1 MANPRYN
8 TQVTNQR
15 GGSAR
20 VGKMGGGMMMQ
31 RPMYKKGGQAKK
43 FREIGGGGKYKYGPH
58 KVDVNRRATESLLG
72 KGKIQEKIIKFADKF
87 DKKQE
92 DKRKNK
98 KRVKKMAGGR
108 IAGAARRA
116 QEHGY
121 YTPDMGMKGG
131 RMYNKGGKV
140 KKPKVKKIAIGIGK
154 AKDYPGIKKIIEMN
168 KKGKKRF
175 KDGGMTK
182 GVKEDPRRDQ
192 MKQPLKTRSG
202 GRKTNPFDPNKDPKK
217 RATKGF
223 KDGGSALKAVDKSKN
238 PGLAKLPT
246 QVRNKMGY
254 MKDGGKV
261 KKGRKVKPLSKPKP
275 GSYEYYLL
283 NRPKHSPAPIKPQKK
298 KDGGL
303 TRNTRRMNR
312 LEELG
317 RVDAERGFTRKGK
330 RNLKAE
336 KKRII
341 GELN

>member
-20 VGKMGGGMMMQ
+20 VGKMGGGMM
-31 RPMYKKGGQAKK
+31 RPMYKKGG
-43 FREIGGGGKYKYGPH
+43 
-58 KVDVNRRATESLLG
+58 VVSES
-72 KGKIQEKIIKFADKF
+72 K
-87 DKKQE
+87 KKQFR
-92 DKRKNK
+92 DNQSKQKSTTK
-98 KRVKKMAGGR
+98 KVLKKVGKAALMLTPIGAAKAAGDAVRRVKKMGGGR

-131 RMYNKGGKV
+131 RMYRDGGKV
-140 KKPKVKKIAIGIGK
+140 GKKKPRVKVIGIGK

-175 KDGGMTK
+175 KDGGSA
-182 GVKEDPRRDQ
+182 
-192 MKQPLKTRSG
+192 MKP
-202 GRKTNPFDPNKDPKK
+202 
-217 RATKGF
+217 
-223 KDGGSALKAVDKSKN
+223 VDKSKN

-261 KKGRKVKPLSKPKP
+261 KKPAGFDSTQQKGNIVKGKLKSQKELKKITSSDAYKKA
-275 GSYEYYLL
+275 GYHKKTEML
-283 NRPKHSPAPIKPQKK
+283 NRATH
-298 KDGGL
+298 KDGGMAR
-303 TRNTRRMNR
+303 RNTSRMNR

-330 RNLKAE
+330 RNLRAE
-336 KKRII
+336 KKRIV
-341 GELN
+341 GELRR

>member
-20 VGKMGGGMMMQ
+20 VGKMGGGMM
-31 RPMYKKGGQAKK
+31 RPMYKQGG
-43 FREIGGGGKYKYGPH
+43 
-58 KVDVNRRATESLLG
+58 
-72 KGKIQEKIIKFADKF
+72 
-87 DKKQE
+87 
-92 DKRKNK
+92 
-98 KRVKKMAGGR
+98 RVKKMGGGR

-131 RMYNKGGKV
+131 KMFRDGGKV
-140 KKPKVKKIAIGIGK
+140 GKKKPKVKVIGIGK

-175 KDGGMTK
+175 KDGGSA
-182 GVKEDPRRDQ
+182 
-192 MKQPLKTRSG
+192 MKP
-202 GRKTNPFDPNKDPKK
+202 
-217 RATKGF
+217 
-223 KDGGSALKAVDKSKN
+223 VDKSKN

-261 KKGRKVKPLSKPKP
+261 KKP
-275 GSYEYYLL
+275 GGFTSTQQKGNIVHGKLKSQKELKKITSSDAYKKAGYHKKTEML
-283 NRPKHSPAPIKPQKK
+283 NRATH
-298 KDGGL
+298 KDGGMARR
-303 TRNTRRMNR
+303 RNTRRMNR

-330 RNLKAE
+330 KNLRAE
-336 KKRII
+336 KKRIVK
-341 GELN
+341 ELRK

>member
-8 TQVTNQR
+8 TQVTQPR
-15 GGSAR
+15 GSSAR
-20 VGKMGGGMMMQ
+20 VGKMGGGMM
-31 RPMYKKGGQAKK
+31 RPMYKKGG
-43 FREIGGGGKYKYGPH
+43 
-58 KVDVNRRATESLLG
+58 VVSES
-72 KGKIQEKIIKFADKF
+72 K
-87 DKKQE
+87 KKQFR
-92 DKRKNK
+92 DNQSKQKSTTK
-98 KRVKKMAGGR
+98 KVLKKVGKAALMLTPIGAAKAAGDAVRRVKKMAGGR

-131 RMYNKGGKV
+131 RMYRDGGKV

-154 AKDYPGIKKIIEMN
+154 AKDYPGIKKIMEMN

-175 KDGGMTK
+175 KDGGSA
-182 GVKEDPRRDQ
+182 
-192 MKQPLKTRSG
+192 MKP
-202 GRKTNPFDPNKDPKK
+202 
-217 RATKGF
+217 
-223 KDGGSALKAVDKSKN
+223 VDKSKN

-261 KKGRKVKPLSKPKP
+261 KKPGGFTSTQQKGNIVKGKLKSQKELKKIT
-275 GSYEYYLL
+275 GSDSYKKASYGEKTKML
-283 NRPKHSPAPIKPQKK
+283 NRATH
-298 KDGGL
+298 KDGGMARR
-303 TRNTRRMNR
+303 RNTRRMNR

>member
-8 TQVTNQR
+8 TQVTQPR
-15 GGSAR
+15 GSSAR
-20 VGKMGGGMMMQ
+20 VGKMGGGMM
-31 RPMYKKGGQAKK
+31 RPMYKKGG
-43 FREIGGGGKYKYGPH
+43 
-58 KVDVNRRATESLLG
+58 
-72 KGKIQEKIIKFADKF
+72 
-87 DKKQE
+87 
-92 DKRKNK
+92 
-98 KRVKKMAGGR
+98 RVKKMGGGR

-175 KDGGMTK
+175 KDGGSA
-182 GVKEDPRRDQ
+182 
-192 MKQPLKTRSG
+192 MKP
-202 GRKTNPFDPNKDPKK
+202 
-217 RATKGF
+217 
-223 KDGGSALKAVDKSKN
+223 VDKSKN

-246 QVRNKMGY
+246 AVRNKMGY

-261 KKGRKVKPLSKPKP
+261 KTPGGFKSTQQKGNIVKGKLKSQKELKKITSSEAYKKA
-275 GSYEYYLL
+275 GYNKKNEML
-283 NRPKHSPAPIKPQKK
+283 NRATH
-298 KDGGL
+298 KDGGMARR
-303 TRNTRRMNR
+303 RNTRRMNR

-330 RNLKAE
+330 KNLRAE
-336 KKRII
+336 KKRIVR
-341 GELN
+341 ELKK

>member
-20 VGKMGGGMMMQ
+20 VGKMGGGMM
-31 RPMYKKGGQAKK
+31 RPMYKKGGGVTDSQKK
-43 FREIGGGGKYKYGPH
+43 QNEKLKKGRKDFH
-58 KVDVNRRATESLLG
+58 KKIIG
-72 KGKIQEKIIKFADKF
+72 KGKKFIKDTLEGKFADP
-87 DKKQE
+87 
-92 DKRKNK
+92 KRGTAEP
-98 KRVKKMAGGR
+98 RIRKMGGGR

-131 RMYNKGGKV
+131 RMYRDGGKV
-140 KKPKVKKIAIGIGK
+140 GKKKPRVKVIGIGK

-175 KDGGMTK
+175 KDGGSA
-182 GVKEDPRRDQ
+182 
-192 MKQPLKTRSG
+192 MKP
-202 GRKTNPFDPNKDPKK
+202 
-217 RATKGF
+217 
-223 KDGGSALKAVDKSKN
+223 VDKSKN

-261 KKGRKVKPLSKPKP
+261 KTPGGFKSTQQKGNIVKGKLKSQKELKKITSSDAYKKA
-275 GSYEYYLL
+275 GYHKKNEML
-283 NRPKHSPAPIKPQKK
+283 NRATH
-298 KDGGL
+298 KDGGM

-330 RNLKAE
+330 
-336 KKRII
+336 KKS
-341 GELN
+341 

>member
-20 VGKMGGGMMMQ
+20 VGKMGGGMM
-31 RPMYKKGGQAKK
+31 RPMYKKGG
-43 FREIGGGGKYKYGPH
+43 
-58 KVDVNRRATESLLG
+58 
-72 KGKIQEKIIKFADKF
+72 
-87 DKKQE
+87 
-92 DKRKNK
+92 
-98 KRVKKMAGGR
+98 RVKKMGGGR

-131 RMYNKGGKV
+131 RMYRDGGKV
-140 KKPKVKKIAIGIGK
+140 GKKKPRVKVIGIGK

-175 KDGGMTK
+175 KDGGSAMKKQGLKPVDASQK
-182 GVKEDPRRDQ
+182 G
-192 MKQPLKTRSG
+192 LK
-202 GRKTNPFDPNKDPKK
+202 
-217 RATKGF
+217 
-223 KDGGSALKAVDKSKN
+223 
-238 PGLAKLPT
+238 KLPT

-330 RNLKAE
+330 RNLRAE
-336 KKRII
+336 KKRIVK
-341 GELN
+341 ELRK

>member
-31 RPMYKKGGQAKK
+31 RPMYK
-43 FREIGGGGKYKYGPH
+43 RGGG
-58 KVDVNRRATESLLG
+58 VTES
-72 KGKIQEKIIKFADKF
+72 Q
-87 DKKQE
+87 KKQF
-92 DKRKNK
+92 RKNQEGTK
-98 KRVKKMAGGR
+98 KTTKKVLNKVKDIVTLKSFHKAAERASKKALAEGKTGRGTAEDIKNRRVKKMAGGR

-131 RMYNKGGKV
+131 RMYRDGGKV
-140 KKPKVKKIAIGIGK
+140 GKKKPRVKVIGIGK

-175 KDGGMTK
+175 KDGGSA
-182 GVKEDPRRDQ
+182 
-192 MKQPLKTRSG
+192 MKP
-202 GRKTNPFDPNKDPKK
+202 
-217 RATKGF
+217 
-223 KDGGSALKAVDKSKN
+223 VDKSKN

-254 MKDGGKV
+254 MKKGGRVHK
-261 KKGRKVKPLSKPKP
+261 
-275 GSYEYYLL
+275 
-283 NRPKHSPAPIKPQKK
+283 
-298 KDGGL
+298 
-303 TRNTRRMNR
+303 NTSRMNR

-317 RVDAERGFTRKGK
+317 RVDAERGFTKKGK
-330 RNLKAE
+330 RNLSDE

-341 GELN
+341 EEIKKSKPGSARR

>member
-43 FREIGGGGKYKYGPH
+43 FRDIGGGGKYKYGPH

-87 DKKQE
+87 DAKQE
-92 DKRKNK
+92 EKRKNK
-98 KRVKKMAGGR
+98 KRVKKMGGGR

-131 RMYNKGGKV
+131 RMYRDGGKV
-140 KKPKVKKIAIGIGK
+140 GKKKPRVKVIGIGK

-175 KDGGMTK
+175 
-182 GVKEDPRRDQ
+182 R
-192 MKQPLKTRSG
+192 
-202 GRKTNPFDPNKDPKK
+202 
-217 RATKGF
+217 
-223 KDGGSALKAVDKSKN
+223 DGGSATEAAVKARKKQERGEALKQVKPSQK
-238 PGLAKLPT
+238 GLKKLPT

-261 KKGRKVKPLSKPKP
+261 KKGKKVKPLSRPKP

-283 NRPKHSPAPIKPQKK
+283 NKPKHSPAPIKPQKK

-330 RNLKAE
+330 KNLKAE
-336 KKRII
+336 KKRIVR
-341 GELN
+341 ELN

>member
-8 TQVTNQR
+8 TQTTNPR
-15 GGSAR
+15 KAM
-20 VGKMGGGMMMQ
+20 MGGG
-31 RPMYKKGGQAKK
+31 
-43 FREIGGGGKYKYGPH
+43 
-58 KVDVNRRATESLLG
+58 
-72 KGKIQEKIIKFADKF
+72 
-87 DKKQE
+87 
-92 DKRKNK
+92 
-98 KRVKKMAGGR
+98 RVKKMGGGR

-131 RMYNKGGKV
+131 RMYRDGGKV
-140 KKPKVKKIAIGIGK
+140 GKKKPRVKVIGIGK

-168 KKGKKRF
+168 KKGKKR
-175 KDGGMTK
+175 
-182 GVKEDPRRDQ
+182 
-192 MKQPLKTRSG
+192 
-202 GRKTNPFDPNKDPKK
+202 
-217 RATKGF
+217 F

-261 KKGRKVKPLSKPKP
+261 KSKGSGHPLAGREGNVKHKLKSQKELKKITDSDAYKKADYAGKTKMLGGKVL
-275 GSYEYYLL
+275 
-283 NRPKHSPAPIKPQKK
+283 R
-298 KDGGL
+298 KDGGMAGR
-303 TRNTRRMNR
+303 RNTRRMNR

-317 RVDAERGFTRKGK
+317 RVDAERARTRRGK

-341 GELN
+341 GDLRR

>member
-8 TQVTNQR
+8 TQVTQPR

-31 RPMYKKGGQAKK
+31 RPMMKKGG
-43 FREIGGGGKYKYGPH
+43 
-58 KVDVNRRATESLLG
+58 
-72 KGKIQEKIIKFADKF
+72 
-87 DKKQE
+87 
-92 DKRKNK
+92 
-98 KRVKKMAGGR
+98 RVKKMAGGR

-131 RMYNKGGKV
+131 RMYRDGGKV

-175 KDGGMTK
+175 KDGG
-182 GVKEDPRRDQ
+182 
-192 MKQPLKTRSG
+192 
-202 GRKTNPFDPNKDPKK
+202 
-217 RATKGF
+217 
-223 KDGGSALKAVDKSKN
+223 SALKAVDKSKN

-261 KKGRKVKPLSKPKP
+261 KSKGSGHPLAGREGNVKHKLKSQKELKKITDSDAYKKADYAGKTKMLGGKVL
-275 GSYEYYLL
+275 
-283 NRPKHSPAPIKPQKK
+283 R
-298 KDGGL
+298 KDGGMASR
-303 TRNTRRMNR
+303 RNTRRMNR

-317 RVDAERGFTRKGK
+317 RVDAEKGFTRKGK
-330 RNLKAE
+330 RNLRAE
-336 KKRII
+336 KKRIVR
-341 GELN
+341 ELKK

>member
-20 VGKMGGGMMMQ
+20 VGKMGGGMM
-31 RPMYKKGGQAKK
+31 RPMYK
-43 FREIGGGGKYKYGPH
+43 RGGG
-58 KVDVNRRATESLLG
+58 VDV
-72 KGKIQEKIIKFADKF
+72 
-87 DKKQE
+87 KKAKE
-92 DKRKNK
+92 FRKNK
-98 KRVKKMAGGR
+98 KTPIRTFLKNTMEGKYMDKNRGTAEPRDVVGNRRVKKMGGGR

-131 RMYNKGGKV
+131 RMYRDGGKV
-140 KKPKVKKIAIGIGK
+140 GKKKPRVKVIGIGK

-168 KKGKKRF
+168 KKGKKR
-175 KDGGMTK
+175 
-182 GVKEDPRRDQ
+182 
-192 MKQPLKTRSG
+192 
-202 GRKTNPFDPNKDPKK
+202 
-217 RATKGF
+217 F

-261 KKGRKVKPLSKPKP
+261 KTPGGFKSTQQKGNIVKGKLKSQKELKKITSSDAYKKA
-275 GSYEYYLL
+275 GYHKKNEML
-283 NRPKHSPAPIKPQKK
+283 NRATH
-298 KDGGL
+298 KDGGMARR
-303 TRNTRRMNR
+303 RNTRRMNR

-317 RVDAERGFTRKGK
+317 RVDAEKGFTRKGK
-330 RNLKAE
+330 RNLRAE

>member
-20 VGKMGGGMMMQ
+20 VGKMGGGMM
-31 RPMYKKGGQAKK
+31 RPMYKKGG
-43 FREIGGGGKYKYGPH
+43 
-58 KVDVNRRATESLLG
+58 
-72 KGKIQEKIIKFADKF
+72 
-87 DKKQE
+87 
-92 DKRKNK
+92 
-98 KRVKKMAGGR
+98 RVKKMGGGR

-131 RMYNKGGKV
+131 RMYKSGGKV
-140 KKPKVKKIAIGIGK
+140 GKKKPRVMGIGIGK
-154 AKDYPGIKKIIEMN
+154 IKDYPGMKKIIEMN

-175 KDGGMTK
+175 KDGGSAMKKQGLKQVDASQKGLKKLPTAVRNKMGYMKDGGMTK

-192 MKQPLKTRSG
+192 MKQPLKKQVKKPG
-202 GRKTNPFDPNKDPKK
+202 GFSSTQHKGNVVKGKLKTQKELKK
-217 RATKGF
+217 ITDSDSYKKASYGEKTKMLNRATH
-223 KDGGSALKAVDKSKN
+223 KDGGMA
-238 PGLAKLPT
+238 
-246 QVRNKMGY
+246 R
-254 MKDGGKV
+254 
-261 KKGRKVKPLSKPKP
+261 R
-275 GSYEYYLL
+275 
-283 NRPKHSPAPIKPQKK
+283 
-298 KDGGL
+298 
-303 TRNTRRMNR
+303 RNTRRMNR

-330 RNLKAE
+330 RNLRAE

>member
-31 RPMYKKGGQAKK
+31 RPMYK
-43 FREIGGGGKYKYGPH
+43 RGGG
-58 KVDVNRRATESLLG
+58 VTES
-72 KGKIQEKIIKFADKF
+72 Q
-87 DKKQE
+87 KKQFKKNQEGTKKTTKKVLNKVKDIVTLKSFHKAAERASKKALAEGKTGRGTAE
-92 DKRKNK
+92 DIKNR
-98 KRVKKMAGGR
+98 RVKKMAGGR

-131 RMYNKGGKV
+131 KMFRDGGKV
-140 KKPKVKKIAIGIGK
+140 GKKKPRVKVIGIGK

-175 KDGGMTK
+175 KDGGSA
-182 GVKEDPRRDQ
+182 
-192 MKQPLKTRSG
+192 MKP
-202 GRKTNPFDPNKDPKK
+202 
-217 RATKGF
+217 
-223 KDGGSALKAVDKSKN
+223 VDKSKN

-261 KKGRKVKPLSKPKP
+261 KSKGSEHPLAGRQGNLLHKLKSQKQIKAITDTKKYKDASYNEKNKMLQAGGAYTKSAPDKKGRIS
-275 GSYEYYLL
+275 
-283 NRPKHSPAPIKPQKK
+283 RR
-298 KDGGL
+298 DGG
-303 TRNTRRMNR
+303 NTSRMNR

-336 KKRII
+336 KKRIVK
-341 GELN
+341 ELRR

>member
-31 RPMYKKGGQAKK
+31 RPMYKKGGAVKK
-43 FREIGGGGKYKYGPH
+43 RGK
-58 KVDVNRRATESLLG
+58 DFMSASST
-72 KGKIQEKIIKFADKF
+72 
-87 DKKQE
+87 
-92 DKRKNK
+92 DKRKIAGRGGGADSGK
-98 KRVKKMAGGR
+98 AGEARSKAGVQEVRIKKGIKKAGKFAKKVGKAALMLTPIGAAKAAADAVKRVKKMGGGR

-131 RMYNKGGKV
+131 RMFRDGGKV
-140 KKPKVKKIAIGIGK
+140 GKKKPRVKVIGIGK

-175 KDGGMTK
+175 KDGGSA
-182 GVKEDPRRDQ
+182 
-192 MKQPLKTRSG
+192 MKP
-202 GRKTNPFDPNKDPKK
+202 
-217 RATKGF
+217 
-223 KDGGSALKAVDKSKN
+223 VDKSKN

-261 KKGRKVKPLSKPKP
+261 KSKGSGHPLAGREGNVKHKLKSQKELKKITDSDAYKKADYAGKTKMLGGKVL
-275 GSYEYYLL
+275 
-283 NRPKHSPAPIKPQKK
+283 R
-298 KDGGL
+298 KDGGMAGR
-303 TRNTRRMNR
+303 RNTRRMNR

-336 KKRII
+336 KKRIVK
-341 GELN
+341 ELKK